1 MDVVSKMYK
10 GEGGVKA
17 FLSGSSARVM
27 WLLPFTVIHLG
38 VYEGTCECVCV
49 LMRVRGIVGGWMEPR
64 VRLSVST
71 AHVTSGCW
79 LLLVLGDSPAC
90 TQQ

>member
-10 GEGGVKA
+10 SEGGVKA

-38 VYEGTCECVCV
+38 VYE
-49 LMRVRGIVGGWMEPR
+49 
-64 VRLSVST
+64 ST
-71 AHVTSGCW
+71 LPLTF
-79 LLLVLGDSPAC
+79 
-90 TQQ
+90 